1 MSLLRPRTRSGRLL
15 LWALLGIAALTW
27 LPLRG
32 WDSEPY
38 GIRREDGAWTERG
51 STRASLSLR
60 LAVDATI
67 TNTHRTWAAAN
78 PRPKRLWITAIEDH
92 PLLQELATR
101 LVNSLRDDPH
111 LEEVGWFPANTQPL
125 QVRRA
130 PDAWLVL
137 ELDELETLTLPLHQR
152 MRTTVLATL
161 DGSLVERSSQSS
173 RPPGAAAMVEWE
185 CTSWGL
191 VSEAARWSHAAEAL
205 AAAIDLPGALDEL
218 AEPAGSPMVE
228 VPAAPPAPP
237 ADLTQSLAPEG
248 RLLWTTFAPGGA
260 VRTRWALEP
269 PVGPGRLASTLESL
283 GFVPEPAV
291 QTALPRWARGSER
304 LALRVLGPN
313 QPFEGGSLTP
323 WRPERA
329 PEVRFVELEVR
340 DPARD
345 PGGAGP
351 RALLPGEDLLT
362 EVAGLLAQA
371 RLDGTT
377 PCAVASWGSI
387 HQPSMTLASGALTY
401 DAEEPAASAATLFD
415 LASLTK
421 VVSTTTLALLHER
434 RGTWSLEDPLTQH
447 LPSFAG
453 EDPRRGEVRLHHLL
467 RHTSGLP
474 AWRPLYREHEG
485 RDAVVAAA
493 AATALERA
501 PGVEREYS
509 DLGLILLGAA
519 LEAATGR
526 SLDAL
531 EREEIFEP
539 LSMSTATRTPGL
551 EGVAPT
557 EVPAEGEPAW
567 VGVVHD
573 ENARAAGGVV
583 GHAGLFASAL
593 DLGRFAEEWLSAARG
608 EGSVLE
614 PADLE
619 RVRSSGGDAPW
630 LGWRSMDE
638 DRPSILHHTG
648 FTGTAL
654 WIDPEGGRFALL
666 LTNRVHPSR
675 DGSGIRELRRRFVDL
690 VLPVAP
696 R

>member
-1 MSLLRPRTRSGRLL
+1 MSLLRPRTRTGRLL

-38 GIRREDGAWTERG
+38 GILREDGAWTERG
-51 STRASLSLR
+51 SPRLGLSLR
-60 LAVDATI
+60 LAADAAQSVI
-67 TNTHRTWAAAN
+67 TTARGTAN
-78 PRPKRLWITAIEDH
+78 PRPRRLWITAIEDH

-101 LVNSLRDDPH
+101 LVDSLRDDPH

-137 ELDELETLTLPLHQR
+137 ELAELESLSLPLYQHLRTEVHLTLDHGLAERAVQR
-152 MRTTVLATL
+152 SLPPAWSALAVW
-161 DGSLVERSSQSS
+161 DC
-173 RPPGAAAMVEWE
+173 A
-185 CTSWGL
+185 SWGI
-191 VSEAARWSHAAEAL
+191 VSEAARWDHAAEAL
-205 AAAIDLPGALDEL
+205 TLALDLPSGLEELDGP
-218 AEPAGSPMVE
+218 AEPSL
-228 VPAAPPAPP
+228 AARAAYPPPPP
-237 ADLTQSLAPEG
+237 ADLAEALEPLGSI
-248 RLLWTTFAPGGA
+248 LWTTPTAGGRT
-260 VRTRWALEP
+260 RTRWVLEP
-269 PVGPGRLASTLESL
+269 PLGPSELGATLEAL
-283 GFVPEPAV
+283 GFGPEASI
-291 QTALPRWARGSER
+291 QSALLRWERGDER
-304 LALRVLGPN
+304 VVLRVLGAN
-313 QPFEGGSLTP
+313 QPLEGIHVVP
-323 WRPERA
+323 WQPERA
-329 PEVRFVELEVR
+329 PEVRFMEFESSGQEVGSLPTRAVQGELT
-340 DPARD
+340 PA
-345 PGGAGP
+345 AS
-351 RALLPGEDLLT
+351 LLE
-362 EVAGLLAQA
+362 EVAGLLARA
-371 RLDGTT
+371 SVDKTT
-377 PCAVASWGSI
+377 PCAVAAWG
-387 HQPSMTLASGALTY
+387 QLFEPRLTLASGALTY
-401 DAEEPAASAATLFD
+401 DEGSPTAGAATLFD

-421 VVSTTTLALLHER
+421 VVSSTTLALLHER
-434 RGTWSLEDPLTQH
+434 RGTWSLEDPLVDH
-447 LPSFAG
+447 LPAFAG
-453 EDPRRGEVRLHHLL
+453 EDRRRAEVRLHHLL

-539 LSMSTATRTPGL
+539 LSMSTATRTPGF

-567 VGVVHD
+567 FGVVHD

-583 GHAGLFASAL
+583 GHAGLFASAH

-666 LTNRVHPSR
+666 
-675 DGSGIRELRRRFVDL
+675 
-690 VLPVAP
+690 
-696 R
+696 